1 MSATILVVDDEKD
14 FDTTVR
20 DIFEEEI
27 KQGEYLID
35 FASNG
40 KEALEKIYASPTS
53 IDLILTDVRMSE
65 VDGLALI
72 NTLKTENIS
81 IKIIVF
87 SAYVSAQDVEG
98 FLKDNHN
105 ILEFFTKANINIDQ
119 IKSLVNQFLKLSL
132 NSQTATSFDYSQL
145 DMETSQFV
153 QQQTQ
158 EIRGLMRRTAQN
170 IVDVGAKLKQ
180 VKDKLEHGQFL
191 KWLEAESWSRS
202 LAVKFMQVA
211 DKFKYVN
218 FTHLDIAPSALYL
231 LAAPSTPEEVVEE
244 AIQRAQTGEPI
255 AYATAR
261 EIKQKHNQTI
271 VEAKPKPQT
280 VEIAKVEVPEKPQDL
295 QENSERPLVSTS
307 TTQFRQR
314 NTAPAPSQFNK
325 HEILAIRSK
334 GAIEQEEREI
344 ARPQESVT
352 PSTLVKPGT
361 WWRLGDRHFL
371 YCGNPTS
378 SHFKTRLPDRV
389 SLTISFPPTSNW
401 DLNITAPANSKL
413 VFFSTYQDLD
423 PDTFR
428 EMLRQSLLLYSE
440 SNDTVVFSF
449 LPEPDLPQLAD
460 RLGCRCFIAEP
471 DPLRCEMAIAHWK
484 KIGGTVERANELKF

>member
-40 KEALEKIYASPTS
+40 KEALEKIYANPTS

-65 VDGLALI
+65 IDGLALI

-119 IKSLVNQFLKLSL
+119 IKSLVNQFFKLSL

-180 VKDKLEHGQFL
+180 VKEKLEHGQFL
-191 KWLEAESWSRS
+191 KWLEAESWSHS

-218 FTHLDIAPSALYL
+218 FTHLNIAPSALYL

-261 EIKQKHNQTI
+261 EIKQKHGQTI
-271 VEAKPKPQT
+271 VEAKPNPQT
-280 VEIAKVEVPEKPQDL
+280 LEIARVEVPEKPI
-295 QENSERPLVSTS
+295 VSTS
-307 TTQFRQR
+307 ATQFRQR
-314 NTAPAPSQFNK
+314 NTAPVPSQSNK

-334 GAIEQEEREI
+334 GAIEQQQREI
-344 ARPQESVT
+344 ARTQESVT
-352 PSTLVKPGT
+352 PSKLVKLGT
-361 WWRLGDRHFL
+361 WWQLGDRHFL

-389 SLTISFPPTSNW
+389 SLT
-401 DLNITAPANSKL
+401 
-413 VFFSTYQDLD
+413 
-423 PDTFR
+423 
-428 EMLRQSLLLYSE
+428 
-440 SNDTVVFSF
+440 
-449 LPEPDLPQLAD
+449 
-460 RLGCRCFIAEP
+460 G
-471 DPLRCEMAIAHWK
+471 
-484 KIGGTVERANELKF
+484 